1 MARSCSL
8 ISALGFAYLT
18 YRLLSQH
25 HVSAVWH
32 SGHVGAG
39 TFLLVVATAATW
51 QITYP
56 PYVADYSRYLPR
68 ETTVRS
74 AFWWTYAGSVLGTMW
89 KMAFGSIAVAVATA
103 AFNGGS
109 TAFVTGLG
117 RSGTAW
123 LFSLVVVLGIIAVN
137 VLNLYGMFMVA
148 TTTTTAL
155 RPVQVRQSTRLIF
168 VLASAVV
175 GTVVA
180 IAASANFLINFENFI
195 LFLAYFLIPW
205 TAINL
210 VDFYLVGKEQYDIDA
225 IFDAN

>member
-1 MARSCSL
+1 M
-8 ISALGFAYLT
+8 
-18 YRLLSQH
+18 
-25 HVSAVWH
+25 
-32 SGHVGAG
+32 
-39 TFLLVVATAATW
+39 ATAATW

-117 RSGTAW
+117 TSGTAW

-225 IFDAN
+225 IFDANRVYG